1 MTVLKETKFVI
12 VHVARMNIS
21 NIQVF
26 VNDTKELTVT
36 RSFSYDPNNFLVVET
51 KEPMMQGAMAK
62 VNMKFRG
69 VLQCTT
75 GITSNGQTN
84 VQTGEHR

>member
-1 MTVLKETKFVI
+1 MAVLKQTKFFI

-26 VNDTKELTVT
+26 VNETKELIVT
-36 RSFSYDPNNFLVVET
+36 RSFSNDPNNYLVVET
-51 KEPMMQGAMAK
+51 KEPMMKGAMAK
-62 VNMKFRG
+62 LNVKFRG

-75 GITSNGQTN
+75 GITSNGHTN